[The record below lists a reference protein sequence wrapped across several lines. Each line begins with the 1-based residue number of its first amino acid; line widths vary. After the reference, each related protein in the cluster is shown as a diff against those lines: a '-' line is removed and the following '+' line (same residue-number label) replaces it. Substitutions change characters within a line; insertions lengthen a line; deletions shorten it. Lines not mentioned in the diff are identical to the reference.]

1 MRSGLQS
8 IPRSINPSPTLPNIP
23 ITVNRREQAKQSN
36 TFPLFAQQQHSSEIK
51 KNTNSHTQVQGVGSC
66 PGSNKICRSTR
77 HPFPLLSF
85 VSQLQTFFGTR
96 LRANPLVPVSS
107 SRLPIPDTLALGAL
121 LFLLDHFR
129 VVVYFAEKTFLR
141 HNDEHL

>member
-8 IPRSINPSPTLPNIP
+8 IPRSNNRPPTLPNVP
-23 ITVNRREQAKQSN
+23 ITVNRREQAKQSE
-36 TFPLFAQQQHSSEIK
+36 TFPLLSHSNNIRPKSRRTK
-51 KNTNSHTQVQGVGSC
+51 TLTQVQGVRSC

-77 HPFPLLSF
+77 HPFPPPP
-85 VSQLQTFFGTR
+85 VESQLQTFFGTR
-96 LRANPLVPVSS
+96 LRADPLVSVSS

-121 LFLLDHFR
+121 LLLLDHFR
-129 VVVYFAEKTFLR
+129 VEVYFAEKTFLR